1 MDVAGARELRHV
13 IEQQEHWNR
22 AEAVRDGRQSRRDPN
37 AAQLIEL
44 DGAVRRYRGPDG
56 RLFEKRLRD
65 GIWLLTAAATP

>member
-1 MDVAGARELRHV
+1 MDVAGARELRYA

-44 DGAVRRYRGPDG
+44 KGSVRRYRGTDG
-56 RLFEKRLRD
+56 RVFEKRLRD
-65 GIWLLTAAATP
+65 GRWLVTAVVSP